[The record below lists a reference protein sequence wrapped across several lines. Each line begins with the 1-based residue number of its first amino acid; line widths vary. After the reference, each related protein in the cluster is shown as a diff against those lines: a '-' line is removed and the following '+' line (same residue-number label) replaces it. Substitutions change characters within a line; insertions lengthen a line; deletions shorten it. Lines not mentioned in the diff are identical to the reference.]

1 VVQEEE
7 EEMKFWDLAHYSFG
21 HLKHRGLRTWLTL
34 LGIVVGIAA
43 VILLVGLA
51 QGMRAS
57 IASELELFGPDLM
70 IVLPTSFS
78 GGVSSGMPISMMA
91 TSGKLFEKDVE
102 IISRVNGVEV
112 VTPAIYTNAEIKYK
126 RGSIGSTVFGLDTE
140 TYQDTMV
147 LRELDEGRMLEPGDR
162 KVVLIGSTIAY
173 DTFDEDVEVN
183 SFLEIAGEK
192 YRVIGILSET
202 GSSYSN
208 VDSMIMVPFEDAKS
222 IAGDTIADREVS
234 AIRLKVAEG
243 YDPMEV
249 EDEITWVLTK
259 SRGVTEDEKDFS
271 LISARF
277 IQEQVDSILGALTLF
292 LMIVSGISLL
302 VGAIGISNT
311 MFMSVLERT
320 REIGVLKSVG
330 ATSMQIQ
337 QLFLMESAMIG
348 LSGGVLGLVA
358 GALLIQLVALFNFH
372 AVLSVE
378 MAIIAF
384 IVSVGVG
391 IAAGTF
397 PAMNAS
403 KVPAIEALRY
413 E

>member
-1 VVQEEE
+1 
-7 EEMKFWDLAHYSFG
+7 MKFWDVAHYSFE

-51 QGMRAS
+51 QGLRAS
-57 IASELELFGPDLM
+57 VADELELFGPDL
-70 IVLPTSFS
+70 IVVLPINLDS
-78 GGVSSGMPISMMA
+78 GGFAGPVSFRP

-102 IISRVNGVEV
+102 VIRKVDGVEV
-112 VTPAIYTNAEIKYK
+112 VTKGLLTNANIKY
-126 RGSIGSTVFGLDTE
+126 RRDSITSSVMGLE
-140 TYQDTMV
+140 TDSYQETMV
-147 LRELDEGRMLEPGDR
+147 LDELDEGRFLEPGDR
-162 KVVLIGSTIAY
+162 KVVMVGSTIAY
-173 DTFDEDVEVN
+173 DTFEEDVQYN

-192 YRVIGILSET
+192 YRVVGILSET
-202 GSSYSN
+202 GSSFSG
-208 VDSMIMVPFEDAKS
+208 VDSMIIIPFEDAER

-234 AIRLKVAEG
+234 AIRIKISEG
-243 YDPMEV
+243 YEPIEV
-249 EDEITWVLTK
+249 EEDIEWTLMK
-259 SRGVTEDEKDFS
+259 HRGVNEDDKDFS
-271 LISARF
+271 IISARF
-277 IQEQVDSILGALTLF
+277 IQEQIDEILGALTIF
-292 LMIVSGISLL
+292 LLVVSGMSLL
-302 VGAIGISNT
+302 VGAIGITNT

-330 ATSMQIQ
+330 ATSKQIQ
-337 QLFLMESAMIG
+337 HLFLMESAMLG
-348 LSGGVLGLVA
+348 FSGGVLGLA
-358 GALLIQLVALFNFH
+358 IGALLIELIALFDFQ
-372 AVLSVE
+372 AVLSIE

-397 PAMNAS
+397 PARNAS

>member
-1 VVQEEE
+1 
-7 EEMKFWDLAHYSFG
+7 MKFWDIALYSFE

-34 LGIVVGIAA
+34 LGVVVGIAA

-51 QGMRAS
+51 QGLRAS
-57 IASELELFGPDLM
+57 VAEELELFGPDL
-70 IVLPTSFS
+70 IVVLPVNLEGGAFAGPTSFR
-78 GGVSSGMPISMMA
+78 PTA
-91 TSGKLFEKDVE
+91 GKLFDKDVE
-102 IISRVNGVEV
+102 VIRKVDGVEV
-112 VTPAIYTNAEIKYK
+112 VTKAIYTTADMKYK
-126 RGSIGSTVFGLDTE
+126 RDSISSTVYGLETD

-147 LRELDEGRMLEPGDR
+147 LRELDEGRFLEPGDR
-162 KVVLIGSTIAY
+162 KVVLIGSAIAY
-173 DTFDEDVEVN
+173 DTFEEDVQLN
-183 SFLEIAGEK
+183 SFIEIAGEK
-192 YRVIGILSET
+192 YRVVGILSET
-202 GSSYSN
+202 GSSYSS
-208 VDSMIMVPFEDAKS
+208 VDSMIMISFEDALR

-234 AIRLKVAEG
+234 AVRVKISEG
-243 YDPMEV
+243 YEPVEV
-249 EDEITWVLTK
+249 EEDIEWALMK
-259 SRGVTEDEKDFS
+259 HRGVTEDDKDFS
-271 LISARF
+271 MVSARF

-311 MFMSVLERT
+311 MFMSVMERT

-330 ATSMQIQ
+330 ATSIQIQ
-337 QLFLMESAMIG
+337 QLFLMEAAMIG
-348 LSGGVLGLVA
+348 LSGGLLGLAA
-358 GALLIQLVALFNFH
+358 GALLIQLIALFDFQ

-391 IAAGTF
+391 VAAGTF
-397 PAMNAS
+397 PARNAS

>member
-1 VVQEEE
+1 
-7 EEMKFWDLAHYSFG
+7 MKFWDIAHYSFE

-43 VILLVGLA
+43 VIVLVGLA
-51 QGMRAS
+51 QGLRVS
-57 IASELELFGPDLM
+57 VASELELFGADL
-70 IVLPTSFS
+70 ILVIPINIEGGAFAGPTSFR
-78 GGVSSGMPISMMA
+78 P
-91 TSGKLFEKDVE
+91 TSGKLFDKDVNV
-102 IISRVNGVEV
+102 ISKVDGVEV
-112 VTPAIYTNAEIKYK
+112 VTKALRTNADMKY
-126 RGSIGSTVFGLDTE
+126 RRDSITSSVMGLETD
-140 TYQDTMV
+140 TYQETMV
-147 LRELDEGRMLEPGDR
+147 LDELDEGRFLEPGDR
-162 KVVLIGSTIAY
+162 KVVLVGSTIAY
-173 DTFDEDVEVN
+173 DTFEEDVQLN

-192 YRVIGILSET
+192 YRVVGILSET

-208 VDSMIMVPFEDAKS
+208 VDSMIVISFEDAKR
-222 IAGDTIADREVS
+222 IAGDTIAEREVS
-234 AIRLKVAEG
+234 AIRVKISEG
-243 YDPMEV
+243 YEPIEV
-249 EDEITWVLTK
+249 EDDIEWALMK
-259 SRGVTEDEKDFS
+259 HRGVTEDDKDFGM
-271 LISARF
+271 ISARF

-292 LMIVSGISLL
+292 LLIVSGIALL

-320 REIGVLKSVG
+320 REIGVLKSIG
-330 ATSMQIQ
+330 ATSGQIQ

-348 LSGGVLGLVA
+348 LSGGVLGLVI
-358 GALLIQLVALFNFH
+358 GALLIQLIAFFDFT

-397 PAMNAS
+397 PARSAS
-403 KVPAIEALRY
+403 RVPAIEALRY

>member
-1 VVQEEE
+1 
-7 EEMKFWDLAHYSFG
+7 MKFWDVAYYSFE

-51 QGMRAS
+51 QGLRAS
-57 IASELELFGPDLM
+57 VAEELELFGPDL
-70 IVLPTSFS
+70 IVVLPINLDSGAFAGPTSFR
-78 GGVSSGMPISMMA
+78 P
-91 TSGKLFEKDVE
+91 TSGKLFEKDLEV
-102 IISRVNGVEV
+102 IRKVDGVEV
-112 VTPAIYTNAEIKYK
+112 VTKGLLTNANIDY
-126 RGSIGSTVFGLDTE
+126 RRSSITSSVMGLETD
-140 TYQDTMV
+140 TYQETMV
-147 LRELDEGRMLEPGDR
+147 LDELDEGRFLESGDR
-162 KVVLIGSTIAY
+162 KVALIGSTIAY
-173 DTFDEDVEVN
+173 DTFEEDVQLN

-192 YRVIGILSET
+192 YRVVGILAET
-202 GSSYSN
+202 GSSYSG
-208 VDSMIMVPFEDAKS
+208 VDSMIIISFEDAER

-234 AIRLKVAEG
+234 AIRVKISEG
-243 YDPMEV
+243 YEPIEV
-249 EDEITWVLTK
+249 EEDIEWAMMK
-259 SRGVTEDEKDFS
+259 HRGVTEDDKDFS
-271 LISARF
+271 IISARY
-277 IQEQVDSILGALTLF
+277 IQEQVDSILGALTIF
-292 LMIVSGISLL
+292 LLVVSGMSLL

-330 ATSMQIQ
+330 ATSKQIQ
-337 QLFLMESAMIG
+337 QLFLMESAMLG
-348 LSGGVLGLVA
+348 VSGGVLGLVI
-358 GALLIQLVALFNFH
+358 GALLIELIALFDFQ

-391 IAAGTF
+391 VAAGTF
-397 PAMNAS
+397 PARNAS

>member
-1 VVQEEE
+1 
-7 EEMKFWDLAHYSFG
+7 MRPWDLAHYSFE

-51 QGMRAS
+51 QGLRAS
-57 IASELELFGPDLM
+57 VAEELELFGADL
-70 IVLPTSFS
+70 IVVLPTTF
-78 GGVSSGMPISMMA
+78 GGGTSSAMPA
-91 TSGKLFEKDVE
+91 TFKPSAGKLFDKDVE
-102 IISRVNGVEV
+102 VIRKVGGVQEV
-112 VTPAIYTNAEIKYK
+112 TKAIYTNADISY
-126 RGSIGSTVFGLDTE
+126 RRDSISSTVFGLETD

-173 DTFDEDVEVN
+173 DTFGEDVQLN
-183 SFLEIAGEK
+183 SFLGIAGEK
-192 YRVIGILSET
+192 YRVVGILTET
-202 GSSYSN
+202 GSSYSS
-208 VDSMIMVPFEDAKS
+208 VDSMIMISFEDAQR
-222 IAGDTIADREVS
+222 IAGNTIANREVS
-234 AIRLKVAEG
+234 AVRLKISEG
-243 YDPMEV
+243 YEPIEV
-249 EDEITWVLTK
+249 EGDIEWALMK
-259 SRGVTEDEKDFS
+259 SRGVTEDDKDFS

-292 LMIVSGISLL
+292 LLIVSGISLL

-330 ATSMQIQ
+330 ATSIQIQ

-348 LSGGVLGLVA
+348 LSGGILGLVV
-358 GALLIQLVALFNFH
+358 GALLIELIAFFGFQAI
-372 AVLSVE
+372 LSLE
-378 MAIIAF
+378 MAVIAF
-384 IVSVGVG
+384 LVSVGVG

-397 PAMNAS
+397 PARNAS
-403 KVPAIEALRY
+403 RVPAIEALRY